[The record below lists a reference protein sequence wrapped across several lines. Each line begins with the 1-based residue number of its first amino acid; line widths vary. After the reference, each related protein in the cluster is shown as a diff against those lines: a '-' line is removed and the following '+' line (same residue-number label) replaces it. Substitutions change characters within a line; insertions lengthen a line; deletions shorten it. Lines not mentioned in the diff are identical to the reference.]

1 MTSGPQNLPSAGG
14 WSVVGFLICR
24 EHGQVV
30 VSPKGA
36 AQVYR
41 IPSTQQGGD
50 VGGDGSQFAMCACAC
65 SYSVQRTAHSC
76 VCFVRGGGSE

>member
-1 MTSGPQNLPSAGG
+1 MASGPQNLPSAGG

-24 EHGQVV
+24 EHGQVA

-36 AQVYR
+36 AQVCR

-50 VGGDGSQFAMCACAC
+50 AWVVTEVNLRCVHVHAA
-65 SYSVQRTAHSC
+65 TAHSC